1 MKKTLFLSLAVLL
14 VLTGWG
20 CGKKNNEGKT
30 NTAATSP
37 SAIVVPV
44 NTHNPA
50 VEKYKD
56 YPTCEGLE
64 DFKDCY
70 ANQAVSKNDPTLC
83 QKLEP
88 GLDMLC
94 YQYFYIQRNDPKSCN
109 ILPSKAY
116 QATCNDYYRELEKNK
131 N

>member
-1 MKKTLFLSLAVLL
+1 MKKTLLFSVTLVL

-20 CGKKNNEGKT
+20 CSKKDENKT
-30 NTAATSP
+30 NTAATAVSK
-37 SAIVVPV
+37 IVTPV
-44 NTHNPA
+44 NTRNPS

-56 YPTCEGLE
+56 YPTCEGIP
-64 DFKDCY
+64 DFQDCY

-94 YQYFYIQRNDPKSCN
+94 YQYFYIQKNDDNSCN
-109 ILPSKAY
+109 ILPN
-116 QATCNDYYRELEKNK
+116 QAIQGKCNDYYRDLKKKAE
-131 N
+131 